1 MENVDLKSINVYE
14 GRKVNHPHSGAN
26 ILFAILTFIFAAFPL
41 FFLFLPNIAN
51 DPGVNGID
59 IIKYSF
65 DYIDASAN
73 GGVLPPT
80 SNLLLCVL
88 ITLLNPQY
96 QDPGLVMYVV
106 MTVFIFVMCVFSFA
120 LIITSIVHL
129 AKGYIKYS
137 VAVPVIASLDFV
149 LSIIYFAF
157 LLCFYTWLS
166 QVSGTQPLVIWFMI
180 IPIAVSLFF
189 LIFFGIIQGAKFSGA
204 VLEKDIQIVVEE
216 KPQPVAQPVK
226 VVKKPKETKVEQNGS
241 IPADVSSIGGH
252 AYAENQQITVANIPL
267 AVNKLGA
274 GAFANC
280 LNLKVV
286 SIPKSVIE
294 IGENCFFNCTS
305 LERINYAGTKLEW
318 ANIKRGSNW
327 LARAKT
333 TEVVCSDATIVVDP
347 YK

>member
-1 MENVDLKSINVYE
+1 MAIIDLKTINNVD

-26 ILFAILTFIFAAFPL
+26 ILFAILTFVFAAFPL
-41 FFLFLPNIAN
+41 LFLFIPNIAN
-51 DPGVNGID
+51 DPGANGID

-73 GGVLPPT
+73 GGELPPT
-80 SNLLLCVL
+80 TNLLLCIL
-88 ITLLNPQY
+88 ITILNPEY

-106 MTVFIFVMCVFSFA
+106 MTVLIFVMCVFSFA

-129 AKGYIKYS
+129 AKGYLKYS
-137 VAVPVIASLDFV
+137 VAIPVIASIDFV
-149 LSIIYFAF
+149 ISIVYFIL
-157 LLCFYTWLS
+157 LLCFHTWVA
-166 QVSGTQPLVIWFMI
+166 QVPHTQPLVVWFMI
-180 IPIAVSLFF
+180 IPMIVSLFF
-189 LIFFGIIQGAKFSGA
+189 TIFFGALHAVKFGGA
-204 VLEKDIQIVVEE
+204 VLEKDIEIVAQEVPE
-216 KPQPVAQPVK
+216 PQPVAKPVK
-226 VVKKPKETKVEQNGS
+226 NVKEKKVEQNGS

-267 AVNKLGA
+267 AVNKLGV

-286 SIPKSVIE
+286 SLPKSVIE
-294 IGENCFFNCTS
+294 IGENCFFNCAS
-305 LERINYAGTKLEW
+305 LERVNYAGTKEEW
-318 ANIKRGSNW
+318 SRIKRGSNW

-333 TEVVCSDATIVVDP
+333 TEVVCSDGVIVVDP